1 LQRLFR
7 DDYFTYQ
14 PLNKIKLGKSL
25 NEHRQLAHYCQA
37 SSSTGAFSTSSS
49 RNEKLLRPVNLKFSK
64 ISFEFWI
71 FLNLTWLPVER
82 HHATKVII
90 SPEDENPRANAKP
103 WQATMDA
110 KLIKALGRAVYWQH
124 LIDTGR
130 VANMTELSRA
140 EGMDKVRV
148 HKILKLA
155 RLSPAIA
162 ERVACAKGPVGLSF
176 EFFMRKQ
183 RQTVGRSKRP
193 YSRVYP
199 RSSNRLSSP
208 PLSPNT
214 MPAKPHR

>member
-1 LQRLFR
+1 MNRVKTILSQMGNAKTVRSGKKEGLRLTTVIPMR
-7 DDYFTYQ
+7 
-14 PLNKIKLGKSL
+14 I
-25 NEHRQLAHYCQA
+25 
-37 SSSTGAFSTSSS
+37 
-49 RNEKLLRPVNLKFSK
+49 
-64 ISFEFWI
+64 
-71 FLNLTWLPVER
+71 ER

-90 SPEDENPRANAKP
+90 SPEDKDPRTNAKP
-103 WQATMDA
+103 WRATMDA

-130 VANMTELSRA
+130 VANMTELARA

-183 RQTVGRSKRP
+183 LPDSWEEQEALIEGLATKEAKFK
-193 YSRVYP
+193 
-199 RSSNRLSSP
+199 SP
-208 PLSPNT
+208 EPTTSVPKHD
-214 MPAKPHR
+214 ARRAA